1 MSSPAD
7 LLQAGLAA
15 LSAKNFPEAIN
26 LLVNCC
32 QACNSDAPEYMQ
44 AQMAL
49 VKAYRG
55 DGQIPAAIA
64 LAEQLASHPDLQTQ
78 DWAKQ
83 VLKILATATPPT
95 PKPSRARRL
104 LAGSAKL
111 ALSAKAG
118 SLALA
123 SGVTIALLLGMVLV
137 LVLAMLLIVNS
148 DQPAVGLAIAIA
160 ITLVFNLAV
169 FFISP
174 WIMDLVQSSLYS
186 TRWVDLSE
194 LSRLSPE
201 SAQIIQKVCAERKL
215 KQPRLGII
223 ADQNPTA
230 FTYGSLPN
238 SARLVVSQGLFTYL
252 EDEEAATVY
261 AHELGHIVHWD
272 FAVMTVA
279 ATLVQITYLL
289 YIYLRQ
295 ARKHFS
301 DDSRVGSALAS
312 VAIAAY
318 IFYWVGTYMVLYLSR
333 TREYFADH
341 FAAETTGNPNAL
353 SRALVKIA
361 YGILEQGEQSK
372 EQSKLI
378 EGTRTLGIYDPKAAY
393 TTGTA
398 YRLAS
403 KSEKV
408 GRVFL
413 WDMFNPWAWWLELGS
428 THPLT
433 GKRVRA
439 LSTYAEQLGLEIEFD
454 MGRVMTEGKHL
465 DKNRLYGNFFL
476 DVLLYLGEFLGLA
489 AGLLI
494 ALVVFL
500 ILKVQTWQLF
510 ATCGLIGL
518 GIGILAKAMVMYP
531 DLSHAPATDVLTVMS
546 DPYASPLRGQP
557 VRLQGELIGR
567 GEAGYAFGSDL
578 KLQDASGLMFLRYSS
593 RFGGL
598 GNFLFGMTH
607 VKKLIGQRVTVVGW
621 FRRSIAP
628 WVDLVNLRGPS
639 SEVGSYPRFWTL
651 VSGFGAIAIGL
662 FILSIRQM

>member
-1 MSSPAD
+1 MSSPAE
-7 LLQAGLAA
+7 LLQAGLDA
-15 LSAKNFPEAIN
+15 LNAKNFPEAIN
-26 LLVNCC
+26 LLVNYC
-32 QACNSDAPEYMQ
+32 QAGEPDAPGYVQ
-44 AQMAL
+44 AQMSL
-49 VKAYRG
+49 IKAYRG

-64 LAEQLASHPDLQTQ
+64 LAEQLANHPDLQTQ
-78 DWAKQ
+78 EWAKQ
-83 VLKILATATPPT
+83 VLKILATATPKT
-95 PKPSRARRL
+95 AKPSRAKRL
-104 LAGSAKL
+104 LAGGPKL
-111 ALSAKAG
+111 ALSATAG

-123 SGVTIALLLGMVLV
+123 SGVTIALLVGMVLA
-137 LVLAMLLIVNS
+137 LVLAMLLIVDS
-148 DQPAVGLAIAIA
+148 DQPGLGLAIAVA
-160 ITLVFNLAV
+160 VTLVFNLAA

-174 WIMDLVQSSLYS
+174 WIMDLTQDWLYH
-186 TRWVDLSE
+186 TRWVDINE
-194 LSRLSPE
+194 LARLSPE
-201 SAQIIQKVCAERKL
+201 SAQVIQRVCAQRKL
-215 KQPRLGII
+215 KQPHLGII
-223 ADQNPTA
+223 DDQNPTA

-289 YIYLRQ
+289 YVFMRQ
-295 ARKHFS
+295 ARKHF
-301 DDSRVGSALAS
+301 DNDSKVGSAMGS

-341 FAAETTGNPNAL
+341 FAAESTGNPNAL

-372 EQSKLI
+372 EQSNLI

-413 WDMFNPWAWWLELGS
+413 WDMFNPWAWWIELSS

-439 LSTYAEQLGLEIEFD
+439 LSTYAEQLGLATEFD
-454 MGRVMTEGKHL
+454 MARVMAEGKHL
-465 DKNRLYGNFFL
+465 DKSRLYSNFFL
-476 DVLLYLGEFLGLA
+476 DLLLYLGEFLGLA

-494 ALVVFL
+494 ALAVFL
-500 ILKVQTWQLF
+500 TLKVQTWQLF

-518 GIGILAKAMVMYP
+518 GIGILGKALVMYP
-531 DLSHAPATDVLTVMS
+531 DLSRAPATDVLTAMS

-567 GEAGYAFGSDL
+567 GDAGYAFGSDL
-578 KLQDASGLMFLRYSS
+578 QLQDASGLMFLRYSS

-598 GNFLFGMTH
+598 GNFLFGMTK
-607 VKKLIGQRVTVVGW
+607 VKKLIGERVTVVGW

-628 WVDLVNLRGPS
+628 WVDLVNLRGTS

-651 VSGFGAIAIGL
+651 ISGWGAIAIGL
-662 FILSIRQM
+662 FILSVR

>member
-7 LLQAGLAA
+7 LLQAGLVA
-15 LSAKNFPEAIN
+15 LSAKNFSEAIN

-32 QACNSDAPEYMQ
+32 QACEPDAPEYMQ

-64 LAEQLASHPDLQTQ
+64 LAEELAKHPDLQTQ
-78 DWAKQ
+78 DWARQ
-83 VLKILATATPPT
+83 VLKILAAATPPT
-95 PKPSRARRL
+95 TKPSRAKRL

-111 ALSAKAG
+111 TLSAAAG

-123 SGVTIALLLGMVLV
+123 SGVTIALLVGMVLV
-137 LVLAMLLIVNS
+137 LVLALLLIVNS
-148 DQPAVGLAIAIA
+148 DQPGLGLAIAVA
-160 ITLVFNLAV
+160 VTLVFNLAV

-174 WIMDLVQSSLYS
+174 WVMDLIQGWLYS
-186 TRWVDLSE
+186 TRWVELSE
-194 LSRLSPE
+194 LARLSPE

-238 SARLVVSQGLFTYL
+238 SARIVVSQGLFTYL

-279 ATLVQITYLL
+279 ATLVQITFLL
-289 YIYLRQ
+289 YISMRE
-295 ARKHFS
+295 AGKHF
-301 DDSRVGSALAS
+301 DDNSKAGSTLAS
-312 VAIAAY
+312 VATTAY
-318 IFYWVGTYMVLYLSR
+318 IFYWVGTYLVLYLSR

-413 WDMFNPWAWWLELGS
+413 WDMFNPWAGWIELGS

-454 MGRVMTEGKHL
+454 MARVMAEGKHL

-476 DVLLYLGEFLGLA
+476 DLLLYLGEFLGLA
-489 AGLLI
+489 TGLLI
-494 ALVVFL
+494 ALAIFL

-510 ATCGLIGL
+510 ATCGLMGL
-518 GIGILAKAMVMYP
+518 GFGILAKAMVIYP
-531 DLSHAPATDVLTVMS
+531 ALSRAPATDVLTMMS

-578 KLQDASGLMFLRYSS
+578 QLQDASGLMFLRYVS
-593 RFGGL
+593 RFGSL
-598 GNFLFGMTH
+598 GNFLFGMTQ
-607 VKKLIGQRVTVVGW
+607 VKKLIGERVTVVGW

-628 WVDLVNLRGPS
+628 WVDLVNLRGTS

-651 VSGFGAIAIGL
+651 VSGLGAIAIGL
-662 FILSIRQM
+662 FILSIH